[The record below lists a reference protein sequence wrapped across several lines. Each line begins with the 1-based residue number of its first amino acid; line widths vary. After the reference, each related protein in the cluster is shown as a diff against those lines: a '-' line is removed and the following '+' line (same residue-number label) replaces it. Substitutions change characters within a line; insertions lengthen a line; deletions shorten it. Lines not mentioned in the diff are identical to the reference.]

1 MEPLKK
7 KKRKRERV
15 RERERER
22 EFITVRTVRETRAME
37 SERPRKI
44 FIYKGRKFELGRILT
59 VD

>member
-1 MEPLKK
+1 MKLKK
-7 KKRKRERV
+7 EKKSQ
-15 RERERER
+15 RERER
-22 EFITVRTVRETRAME
+22 EFITVRTVRKTRVME

>member
-1 MEPLKK
+1 MEPLK
-7 KKRKRERV
+7 REN
-15 RERERER
+15 ERER
-22 EFITVRTVRETRAME
+22 EFITVRTVRETRAMD